1 MAKEKQNVEPYWGE
15 KLLESFA
22 LATAATAAERRMIM
36 NKTDKLRSVF
46 RTFELTLITMLA
58 LDVKNLLFWIV
69 WGIALILDAC
79 IDVSARK

>member
-1 MAKEKQNVEPYWGE
+1 MRTK
-15 KLLESFA
+15 
-22 LATAATAAERRMIM
+22 AATAAERRMIM
-36 NKTDKLRSVF
+36 SKTDKLRSVF